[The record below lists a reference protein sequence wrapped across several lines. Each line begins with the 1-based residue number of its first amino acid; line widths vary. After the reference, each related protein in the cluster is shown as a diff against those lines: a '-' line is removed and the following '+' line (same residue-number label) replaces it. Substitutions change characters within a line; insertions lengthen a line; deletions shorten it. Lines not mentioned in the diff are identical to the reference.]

1 MNSENIILRET
12 DNAPLTNKGDFITG
26 AEIDSNFIAVYND
39 FVALAVTL
47 GVTAYDSGT
56 TYDDTDKA
64 YVTYNSK
71 LWQWVNVSSG
81 MGITPGSNDNYWVE
95 VFPTILAHEK
105 NKDTYLDKGG
115 SNETTAQEIRDF
127 IDAGL
132 TSTTNLGITA
142 HGDSQ
147 LTLTSSTGD
156 NVDLVDATQTQAG
169 LLSAEDKI
177 KLVNTSGQN
186 TGDQT
191 LDELGGESTANKV
204 DDFTTIDAEK
214 FPTTNATEVRIN
226 EKIDDHESSLANH
239 DDVDLLSPSPV
250 SGNVLSY
257 NGSVWVP
264 MDIPTNTG
272 KIGVSDSNGE
282 YTFYDT
288 IALANAGATSGDVV
302 EFFADVEET
311 GATEWILK
319 DGVNYNLNGHTYTL
333 NNAGTS
339 DAVTDNAVAV
349 NCTIFNGTI
358 KRTGGTAN
366 DSNSIGLHI
375 DSTTSDVTLKGVV
388 IKNDFGVASR
398 TDGILRGG
406 SHYGETKGIIAPL
419 NSSNIYDLYC
429 YGETSYGVFSYGS
442 IYNCVCESNTS
453 YGGYLI
459 TSVEAHNSSFYS
471 AGSQGAN
478 IRGAKLFSCSFRSDG
493 SYGAYFQTATNYAE
507 NCSFYSTSSY
517 ALHTIA
523 TTRCFNCSAV
533 STASYAVWT
542 SVELYGVNAYSTA
555 NSAFYCQDN
564 TVKLYNCTGESNSAS
579 CVTSRGYHYNCS
591 FICTWNDANGHAI
604 TDINTASQYNDVF
617 NCYLEV
623 ANASAYCLGS
633 ATTAKTVFFGQNT
646 FKGATT
652 GVNTTYITQ
661 GQTNAPDTYNNI
673 LIG

>member
-1 MNSENIILRET
+1 MRDLDSE
-12 DNAPLTNKGDFITG
+12 
-26 AEIDSNFIAVYND
+26 
-39 FVALAVTL
+39 
-47 GVTAYDSGT
+47 
-56 TYDDTDKA
+56 
-64 YVTYNSK
+64 
-71 LWQWVNVSSG
+71 LWN
-81 MGITPGSNDNYWVE
+81 
-95 VFPTILAHEK
+95 L
-105 NKDTYLDKGG
+105 
-115 SNETTAQEIRDF
+115 
-127 IDAGL
+127 GL
-132 TSTTNLGITA
+132 TTGQYVKFDGSEFVGDTPTVTTDVFGI
-142 HGDSQ
+142 S
-147 LTLTSSTGD
+147 
-156 NVDLVDATQTQAG
+156 DA
-169 LLSAEDKI
+169 S
-177 KLVNTSGQN
+177 
-186 TGDQT
+186 
-191 LDELGGESTANKV
+191 
-204 DDFTTIDAEK
+204 
-214 FPTTNATEVRIN
+214 
-226 EKIDDHESSLANH
+226 
-239 DDVDLLSPSPV
+239 
-250 SGNVLSY
+250 
-257 NGSVWVP
+257 
-264 MDIPTNTG
+264 
-272 KIGVSDSNGE
+272 GE
-282 YTFYDT
+282 YTYYAT
-288 IALANAGATSGDVV
+288 IALANTAASSGDTIT
-302 EFFADVEET
+302 FFANITET
-311 GATEWILK
+311 GTTEWVLK
-319 DGVNYNLNGHTYTL
+319 DGVNYNLNGYTYE
-333 NNAGTS
+333 NSNAGTN
-339 DAVTDNAVAV
+339 DAVTDNNVAV
-349 NCTIFNGTI
+349 TCTIFNGTI

-406 SHYGETKGIIAPL
+406 SHYGETKGIIVPL

-429 YGETSYGVFSYGS
+429 YGETSYGVWTYGS
-442 IYNCVCESNTS
+442 IYNCICESNTS
-453 YGGYLI
+453 YGGYLL

-478 IRGAKLFSCSFRSDG
+478 IRGARLFSCSFRSDG
-493 SYGAYFQTATNYAE
+493 NYGAYFQTATNYAE
-507 NCSFYSTSSY
+507 NCSFYSTSNI

-555 NSAFYCQDN
+555 NSAFYCSDN

-591 FICTWNDANGHAI
+591 FICTWNNASGHAI

-673 LIG
+673 LVG